1 MSFALLSLWF
11 MAGSLLLFVA
21 SLLVRRI
28 RLSSVLPAVGLSL
41 LVLLTLTA
49 VFDNVMIASGLF
61 DYGNQTLLGVR
72 VGLAPIEDFTYPIC
86 AVLFVPALWWLAGGK
101 VPAEAKRH
109 TGVAPAT
116 RRMPER

>member
-49 VFDNVMIASGLF
+49 VFDNVMIVSGLF
-61 DYGNQTLLGVR
+61 DYGNQSLLGVR

-101 VPAEAKRH
+101 TPVEARH
-109 TGVAPAT
+109 HSSVDPET
-116 RRMPER
+116 RRTHER